1 VLGSAL
7 LPLCYRPATWPATT
21 CNHLQPPATRP
32 GARHPRTY
40 RVCSATPRLRTSLSC
55 PECCHDTTA
64 DTARRGDEP
73 QCTPARQHLSSIPA
87 SQHPSTRATKL
98 CSALFSFRPVPT
110 HCCHFL
116 PACLLACLP
125 DPPPSPSPAWH
136 RGGPQA
142 CPSPPRYPLF
152 TQICSDFSLA
162 HPDTSP
168 GHRDH
173 TCSIALLPSSTATT
187 CIVPSLP
194 L

>member
-1 VLGSAL
+1 L
-7 LPLCYRPATWPATT
+7 LCDAA
-21 CNHLQPPATRP
+21 
-32 GARHPRTY
+32 
-40 RVCSATPRLRTSLSC
+40 LRTSLSC

-73 QCTPARQHLSSIPA
+73 QCI
-87 SQHPSTRATKL
+87 QHPSTRATKL
-98 CSALFSFRPVPT
+98 CSALFSFRPVHT
-110 HCCHFL
+110 HPAHTTAISCLVPPC

-125 DPPPSPSPAWH
+125 DPPSSPSPAWH

-162 HPDTSP
+162 HPDTSH

-173 TCSIALLPSSTATT
+173 TCSIALLPASTATT